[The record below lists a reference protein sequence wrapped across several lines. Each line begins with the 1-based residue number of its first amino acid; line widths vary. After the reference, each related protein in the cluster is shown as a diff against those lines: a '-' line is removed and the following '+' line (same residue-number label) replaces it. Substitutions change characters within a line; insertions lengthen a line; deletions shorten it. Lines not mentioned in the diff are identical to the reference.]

1 MINQSLLVRLFERID
16 AVNAQDPRVI
26 EVEDERIP
34 FELAY
39 GHRMSDCLLRFEVN
53 ASEALQI
60 AARAQ
65 HIGRF
70 EVPRELYPEGRA
82 GYLKWRTY
90 LYGFHADRV
99 ATLMR
104 QEEADPT
111 LIERVQFLVLKKG
124 IKKDPEAQ
132 ILEDVIC
139 LVFLTF
145 YFQEFAAQ
153 HSREKVISI
162 LQKTWSKMSEKGQQ
176 SALSLSF
183 DAASLSLIQEALGG

>member
-1 MINQSLLVRLFERID
+1 MIKQPSLSRLFERID
-16 AVNAQDPRVI
+16 AVNGSDLRTVW
-26 EVEDERIP
+26 VRGERIP

-39 GHRMSDCLLRFEVN
+39 GHRMSDSLLTFEAN
-53 ASEALQI
+53 ASLALQV

-70 EVPRELYPEGRA
+70 EVPRNLYPEGRS

-104 QEEADPT
+104 EEGFEEE
-111 LIERVQFLVLKKG
+111 LIERVRFLVLKKG
-124 IKKDPEAQ
+124 VKSDPEAQ
-132 ILEDVIC
+132 VLEDVIC
-139 LVFLTF
+139 LVFLAF

-153 HSREKVISI
+153 HSREKVIAI
-162 LQKTWSKMSEKGQQ
+162 LQKTWSKMSDKGHQA
-176 SALSLSF
+176 ALSLSF
-183 DAASLSLIQEALGG
+183 DEVSLSLIQTALGG